1 MPKDKEWKDLS
12 FEERTREMGKTEKG
26 RKILEEGKLQSDEN
40 EEMRLQGEL
49 YSSGQFADEEE
60 GGYVGD
66 INESDYSPDD
76 EYEEDGDYEG
86 EIKNG
91 IPHGQGTYMWS
102 DGSIYEGEF
111 KEGEKHGQGTQTY
124 PNRSIKYEGEFKN
137 DGYHGKGT
145 FTFPDGQKY
154 VGEWKNGKYHGQG
167 TYTSQNGT
175 KGKGEF
181 KDNTPWNISLYG
193 KYGNFTGKYV
203 NGVKQ

>member
-40 EEMRLQGEL
+40 EEMRLRGEL

-86 EIKNG
+86 EIDLSYEIIEKF
-91 IPHGQGTYMWS
+91 PFE
-102 DGSIYEGEF
+102 SIGYE
-111 KEGEKHGQGTQTY
+111 
-124 PNRSIKYEGEFKN
+124 SLA
-137 DGYHGKGT
+137 
-145 FTFPDGQKY
+145 
-154 VGEWKNGKYHGQG
+154 
-167 TYTSQNGT
+167 
-175 KGKGEF
+175 
-181 KDNTPWNISLYG
+181 IS
-193 KYGNFTGKYV
+193 
-203 NGVKQ
+203 